1 MNALCPV
8 FGCDVLV
15 LVISI
20 IFCSLNAPGYRTRYF
35 KCSSVLVH
43 WSKCLRK
50 TIFSIF
56 APDTDLLNSFV
67 PNVHFL
73 YHLKTSENLK
83 VFRGRESVHWEQMG

>member
-1 MNALCPV
+1 MNALCPF

-20 IFCSLNAPGYRTRYF
+20 TFCSLNAPGYRTRYF

-50 TIFSIF
+50 IIFSIF

-67 PNVHFL
+67 PNVPFL
-73 YHLKTSENLK
+73 YHLKTSENLA
-83 VFRGRESVHWEQMG
+83 VF